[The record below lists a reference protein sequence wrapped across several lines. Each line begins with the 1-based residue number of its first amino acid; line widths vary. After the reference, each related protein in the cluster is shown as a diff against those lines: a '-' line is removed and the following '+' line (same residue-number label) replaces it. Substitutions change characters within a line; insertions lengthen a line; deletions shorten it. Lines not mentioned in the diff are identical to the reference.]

1 MKSQKQIINLVQ
13 DLATPHNN
21 VLIAMFKDC
30 HEAQI
35 KLWYAR
41 DMDQRRYQW
50 STNISHE
57 HFPAEI
63 YGTSLNWHFIKYCLS
78 HPEEKFV
85 IVGWMNNNTRLIHLL
100 FFLLRRPFNHWTD
113 LPNRKM
119 QGMGLKKK
127 WLRWAAYQLLKHSHC
142 KIYGVGKTTMDCFRA
157 WGFKADQLINLPIF
171 VTVDEDL
178 LAYHARRSQLL
189 EQYAIKPQGFLISAG
204 SRLVRE
210 KGYDLLIK
218 AIGLMDAVI
227 LQHTKVVIV
236 GSGDCSPELEQ
247 LVIDLNLSEQIVM
260 EKWLAIDDFKALIAN
275 SDVFIHPS
283 RFDSYGGTTLGMA
296 LGVPVIG
303 SNSAGAAFD
312 RIEQGRNGFLYDAED
327 IQTLANFITLLY
339 QNPELKRRMGVEAYK
354 TASQWPPRRGVDII
368 LNNAI

>member
-21 VLIAMFKDC
+21 VLIAAFKDC
-30 HEAQI
+30 NEAQI

-41 DMDQRRYQW
+41 DMDQSRYQW

-63 YGTSLNWHFIKYCLS
+63 YGTSLNWRFIKYCLS

-85 IVGWMNNNTRLIHLL
+85 IVGWMNANTRLIHLL

-113 LPNRKM
+113 LPDPKA
-119 QGMGLKKK
+119 QGMSLKQNF
-127 WLRWAAYQLLKHSHC
+127 LRWSAYKLLKHAHS
-142 KIYGVGKTTMDCFRA
+142 KVFGVGATTLICFRG
-157 WGFKADQLINLPIF
+157 WGFSAKQLVNLPIF
-171 VTVDEDL
+171 VAVDEDL
-178 LAYHARRSQLL
+178 PAYHAKRSQLL
-189 EQYAIKPQGFLISAG
+189 EQYAINQQGFLISAG
-204 SRLVRE
+204 SRLIQE

-218 AIGLMDAVI
+218 AIGLLDAVI
-227 LQHTKVVIV
+227 RQHIKVVIV
-236 GSGDCSPELEQ
+236 GSGDCLSELEQ
-247 LVIDLNLSEQIVM
+247 LVIDLNLSGQIVM

-303 SNSAGAAFD
+303 SNGAGAAFD
-312 RIEQGRNGFLYDAED
+312 RIKQGRNGFLYDAED
-327 IQTLANFITLLY
+327 IQALANFITLLY

-354 TASQWPPRRGVDII
+354 TACQWPSRRGVDII

>member
-21 VLIAMFKDC
+21 VLIAAFKDC

-41 DMDQRRYQW
+41 DMDQSRYQW

-63 YGTSLNWHFIKYCLS
+63 YGTSLNWRFIKYCLS

-85 IVGWMNNNTRLIHLL
+85 IVGWMNTNTRLLHLL
-100 FFLLRRPFNHWTD
+100 FFLLSRPFNHWTD
-113 LPNRKM
+113 LPNPKM
-119 QGMGLKKK
+119 QGMSLKQK
-127 WLRWAAYQLLKHSHC
+127 WLRWAAYRLLKHSHC
-142 KIYGVGKTTMDCFRA
+142 KIFGVGKTTMDCFRA
-157 WGFKADQLINLPIF
+157 WGFQADKLVNLPIF
-171 VTVDEDL
+171 VAVDEDL
-178 LAYHARRSQLL
+178 PAYHAKRSQLL
-189 EQYAIKPQGFLISAG
+189 EQYAINQQGFLISAG
-204 SRLVRE
+204 SRLIQE

-218 AIGLMDAVI
+218 AIGLLDAVI
-227 LQHTKVVIV
+227 RQHIKVVIV
-236 GSGDCSPELEQ
+236 GSGDCLPELEQ

-327 IQTLANFITLLY
+327 IQTLANFITLLC

-354 TASQWPPRRGVDII
+354 TACQWPPRRGVDII